1 MSAAII
7 VLAVAVALHPGSA
20 SARIGTRSTVLVS
33 KEFLLMIAVVFLVV
47 TVLMAVGTIALALA
61 GAMAAATVIITM
73 RQHMRR
79 RRIIADTK
87 SLGAYIG
94 QLAAD
99 IDSGAHHFHAVETAA
114 SQLPE
119 DASPR
124 VRTVAESAAAQA
136 RFGHSPAHAF
146 AQHSS
151 SELPQLQRLSVLWHA
166 AGRHGIALSGLL
178 DSVQRSIDGA
188 NRHRSATEASL
199 QGPQA
204 TAVILTCL
212 PLAGILMGIAM
223 GAAPLR
229 FLLATNLGGIALVTG
244 VGLACTGFVW
254 SRKITAKAVGETS

>member
-79 RRIIADTK
+79 RRIIVDTK

-114 SQLPE
+114 AQLPE
-119 DASPR
+119 DASPASTHGGR
-124 VRTVAESAAAQA
+124 ICSRASQIWPQSGTCFRPAQ
-136 RFGHSPAHAF
+136 FF
-146 AQHSS
+146 
-151 SELPQLQRLSVLWHA
+151 
-166 AGRHGIALSGLL
+166 
-178 DSVQRSIDGA
+178 
-188 NRHRSATEASL
+188 
-199 QGPQA
+199 
-204 TAVILTCL
+204 
-212 PLAGILMGIAM
+212 
-223 GAAPLR
+223 
-229 FLLATNLGGIALVTG
+229 
-244 VGLACTGFVW
+244 
-254 SRKITAKAVGETS
+254 